1 MQHIPL
7 DYARSNSQAL
17 RNYQAATAALQQE
30 GEAALAAQ
38 LSQLYAHWPA
48 LRKAFDLKDAQDLR
62 QLFYASFYNDYRSPG
77 ISSSLGDFSHFCD
90 SSHPGPMTDSA
101 VASAILTYGLVS
113 FPEGYTPFDGG
124 AVSRGISSAGF
135 DLTLADRVLV
145 FKTLGERPEA
155 IPVIDPANFDSNW
168 LRELPVHTDPATGWR
183 FVMVPPG
190 TTALGFSNEIFALP
204 DNVIGQC
211 LGKSTY
217 ARCGVD
223 VMVTPLEPGWDGQVT
238 LEFSN
243 NTALAQRYYID
254 QGILQVCF
262 TVLPKPAVLPY
273 HAKGRGKT
281 GGKYSN
287 QRGVVLPRN
296 SEGA

>member
-1 MQHIPL
+1 MQRIPL
-7 DYARSNSQAL
+7 DSVESNSQAL
-17 RNYQAATAALQQE
+17 RNYRAALAALQQR
-30 GEAALAAQ
+30 GEAALADF
-38 LSQLYAHWPA
+38 SRLYDHWPA
-48 LRKAFDLKDAQDLR
+48 LRKAFDIKDAEELR
-62 QLFYASFYNDYRSPG
+62 RVFSARFSADYRAPAACA
-77 ISSSLGDFSHFCD
+77 SLGNLHLFCD
-90 SSHPGPMTDSA
+90 SSDPGPMTDCA
-101 VASAILTYGLVS
+101 IASALLTYGLVS
-113 FPEGYTPFDGG
+113 FPEGYTPIDGG
-124 AVSRGISSAGF
+124 AVSRGISSAGY
-135 DLTLADRVLV
+135 DLTLAERVLV

-168 LRELPVHTDPATGWR
+168 LRELPVHTDPDTGWR

-273 HAKGRGKT
+273 HAKGKGRT

-287 QRGVVLPRN
+287 QRGVILPRN
-296 SEGA
+296 SEGT